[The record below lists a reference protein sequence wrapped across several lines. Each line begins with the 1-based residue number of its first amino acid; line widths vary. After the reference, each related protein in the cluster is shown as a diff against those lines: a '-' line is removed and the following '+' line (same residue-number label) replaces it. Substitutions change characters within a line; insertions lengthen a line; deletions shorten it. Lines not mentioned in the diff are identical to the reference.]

1 MTPRRWPGAGDRAG
15 AQPAGAPEAGP
26 AGAVAWVGTA
36 PARPRRRW
44 GMAAQ
49 AAATVAVAAG
59 AGWAVW
65 CERATLRGGL
75 GVLAARTGPGW
86 VAACVGV
93 QCLSMVFFAL
103 LQQRLLTAGGARLT
117 VSWLVS
123 TAYLANAVAVAVPV
137 IGSGMATTYTYHQL
151 RERRVDPVIAQA
163 ALALAGVVSTVTFAA
178 VVVAA
183 ALASGSPPAAVSA
196 LGSALTCLIIVAAV
210 LVALRS
216 PAGRSR
222 LQRLASRLLAAAQK
236 VLRRPRGDPAQLIKT
251 ALDRLSL
258 FRLGP
263 ATVGLAFT
271 WGLLNW
277 AADACCLILSVK
289 AIGVPV
295 PWGGVLLAWS
305 AGQGAASFS
314 PTPGGIGVIEVAM
327 TAALAAAGLRPAD
340 ALAAVLLYRIVSFKT
355 VLTLAWFA
363 ERALTRRSRGGRLSA
378 DPGPDEAISA

>member
-1 MTPRRWPGAGDRAG
+1 MTSRRGRVIPVAG
-15 AQPAGAPEAGP
+15 
-26 AGAVAWVGTA
+26 
-36 PARPRRRW
+36 
-44 GMAAQ
+44 
-49 AAATVAVAAG
+49 TVAVAAG
-59 AGWAVW
+59 AGWAIW
-65 CERATLRGGL
+65 RERATVAEGL
-75 GVLAARTGPGW
+75 GVLAAHAGPGW
-86 VAACVGV
+86 VAACICAQG
-93 QCLSMVFFAL
+93 LSMVFFAL

-117 VSWLVS
+117 VPWLMS

-137 IGSGMATTYTYHQL
+137 IGSGMATTYAYHQL

-178 VVVAA
+178 VLATA

-196 LGSALTCLIIVAAV
+196 LGSATACLIILAAA

-216 PAGRSR
+216 PAGQAR
-222 LQRLASRLLAAAQK
+222 LQCLAGRLLRASQR
-236 VLRRPRGDPAQLIKT
+236 VVHRPRGDVAEITKT
-251 ALDRLSL
+251 AMDRLRL

-263 ATVGLAFT
+263 ATVGLAVT

-277 AADACCLILSVK
+277 AADACCLILAVG
-289 AIGVPV
+289 AVGVPV

-314 PTPGGIGVIEVAM
+314 PTPGGIGVVEVAM

-355 VLTLAWFA
+355 VLTLAWLA
-363 ERALTRRSRGGRLSA
+363 GRAVTRHRRSGRLPA
-378 DPGPDEAISA
+378 GPGPGQATRSA

>member
-1 MTPRRWPGAGDRAG
+1 MTPRRWPAAGDQAV
-15 AQPAGAPEAGP
+15 AQPAGAPDAGP
-26 AGAVAWVGTA
+26 AGAVATVATV

-44 GMAAQ
+44 GIAAEI
-49 AAATVAVAAG
+49 AGTVAVAAG
-59 AGWAVW
+59 AGWAVYR
-65 CERATLRGGL
+65 ERATLGEGL
-75 GVLAARTGPGW
+75 RVLAAHLEPDW
-86 VAACVGV
+86 VIACIGM

-117 VSWLVS
+117 VPWLLS
-123 TAYLANAVAVAVPV
+123 TAYLANGVAVAVPV
-137 IGSGMATTYTYHQL
+137 IGSGMAATYAYHQL
-151 RERRVDPVIAQA
+151 RERRVDPVIARA

-183 ALASGSPPAAVSA
+183 ALLSGSPPAAVSA
-196 LGSALTCLIIVAAV
+196 LGGALTCLIILIAG

-222 LQRLASRLLAAAQK
+222 LQRSASRLLSAAQR
-236 VLRRPRGDPAQLIKT
+236 VLRRPRGDPAQVTK
-251 ALDRLSL
+251 AAMDRLGL

-271 WGLLNW
+271 WGMLNW

-314 PTPGGIGVIEVAM
+314 PTPGGIGVVEVAM

-340 ALAAVLLYRIVSFKT
+340 ALAAVLLYRIVSLKT
-355 VLTLAWFA
+355 VITLAWFA
-363 ERALTRRSRGGRLSA
+363 ERAVTHRHRSLLAGDAGPGKGTTSA
-378 DPGPDEAISA
+378 